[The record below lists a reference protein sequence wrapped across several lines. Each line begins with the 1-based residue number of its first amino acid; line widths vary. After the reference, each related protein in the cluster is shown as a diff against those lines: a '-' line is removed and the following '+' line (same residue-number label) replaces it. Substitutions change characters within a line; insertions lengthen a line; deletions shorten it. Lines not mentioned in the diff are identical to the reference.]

1 MPGSEFSTTGSVAV
15 SVLPSPVRISAIAP
29 ECRTMPPMSC
39 TSKWRM
45 PICALAGLAD
55 DRERLG
61 QQVVELR
68 AVARLLAQ
76 RVHPLAQ
83 LVVGLELELGL
94 EVVDASDALLE
105 LLELLG
111 FAQTQGTVEERHD
124 AEGTNAAGLARRV
137 GGRGWAALR
146 RPAEAGAL
154 RASRRRRFLSR
165 WRLTWRASSRS
176 RA

>member
-1 MPGSEFSTTGSVAV
+1 MTVTTCRPLPGSEFSTTASVAV

-29 ECRTMPPMSC
+29 ECRTIPPMSC

-45 PICALAGLAD
+45 PIS
-55 DRERLG
+55 RLPVSRTIANVSG

-83 LVVGLELELGL
+83 LVAGLELELGL
-94 EVVDASDALLE
+94 EVVDARDALLE

-111 FAQTQGTVEERHD
+111 FAQTKGTVEDRHD
-124 AEGTNAAGLARRV
+124 G
-137 GGRGWAALR
+137 
-146 RPAEAGAL
+146 
-154 RASRRRRFLSR
+154 
-165 WRLTWRASSRS
+165 
-176 RA
+176 

>member
-1 MPGSEFSTTGSVAV
+1 MTTCTPVPGSEFRTTGERRGERLALAGAHLGDRAGVQDHAADELHVEVAHAH
-15 SVLPSPVRISAIAP
+15 L
-29 ECRTMPPMSC
+29 
-39 TSKWRM
+39 
-45 PICALAGLAD
+45 ALAGLAD

-76 RVHPLAQ
+76 RVHALAQ

-111 FAQTQGTVEERHD
+111 FAQAQGTVEDRHER
-124 AEGTNAAGLARRV
+124 
-137 GGRGWAALR
+137 
-146 RPAEAGAL
+146 
-154 RASRRRRFLSR
+154 
-165 WRLTWRASSRS
+165 
-176 RA
+176 